1 MSILL
6 FITTIIL
13 DLAGLAFAG
22 TYVWLNSF
30 SSITDLK
37 DRNIGILKITKAS
50 VAMSLIFALLSCLLS
65 NGSSIESSISRAT
78 TLFSI
83 IAISWLVVILGCGV
97 ALLFTFIKKAEFKA
111 DLLKSIKKIFV
122 IALWGAIIGI
132 VCAWLFS

>member
-37 DRNIGILKITKAS
+37 DRNISILKITKAS